1 MFIICIY
8 LLYYVFN
15 FIKNLIRIQKILK
28 LIIKYLKSNYF
39 LYYIIQVVF

>member
-15 FIKNLIRIQKILK
+15 FIKNLIRQKILK